1 MPRQTLFNGL
11 VEDENG
17 KPVLVSYIGDEP
29 CYVVNDEGFLRHIP
43 SEIVDRQILLM
54 MKSQIKGHEDVI
66 SDQTAKML
74 GQEDI
79 FSRALILNQLKN
91 IDDQFESLLQIG
103 IPEDSR
109 AYLGMMGLRIVINV
123 HGDVVDFKQPGIS
136 REEGED

>member
-1 MPRQTLFNGL
+1 MPRQPLFNGL
-11 VEDENG
+11 VDDENG

-43 SEIVDRQILLM
+43 SETVDRQILLM
-54 MKSQIKGHEDVI
+54 MKSQIKGHEDII

-91 IDDQFESLLQIG
+91 IDDQFESLLSIG

-109 AYLGMMGLRIVINV
+109 AYLGMMGMRIVINI

-136 REEGED
+136 SEEGED

>member
-1 MPRQTLFNGL
+1 MPRQPLFNGL

-43 SEIVDRQILLM
+43 SETVDRQILLM

-74 GQEDI
+74 GQDDI

-91 IDDQFESLLQIG
+91 LDDQFESLLQIG

-109 AYLGMMGLRIVINV
+109 AYLGMMGMRIVINV

-136 REEGED
+136 SEEGED